1 MYYIVYI
8 MEGANIASPLVTA
21 SIQYIINVALTLPAI
36 VYIDKW
42 GRRPS
47 MLVGSFFMMTFLFT
61 SGALQAV
68 YGEPNADATRTPQNS
83 DITWIVLNN
92 TPVSSGIVACS
103 YLFVA
108 AFATTWGPASW
119 TYPGKLLPPPTWVKS
134 ANQQKSRNLPLQN
147 PSQSR
152 LPRHSI

>member
-1 MYYIVYI
+1 

-36 VYIDKW
+36 IYLDRF

-47 MLVGSFFMMTFLFT
+47 MLIGSFFMMVFLFT

-68 YGEPNADATRTPQNS
+68 YGEPNTDATRTPQNS

-92 TPVSSGIVACS
+92 KPVSSGIVACS

-108 AFATTWGPASW
+108 SFATTWVSLCS
-119 TYPGKLLPPPTWVKS
+119 TIK
-134 ANQQKSRNLPLQN
+134 
-147 PSQSR
+147 
-152 LPRHSI
+152 